1 MGTIWSWQD
10 CKNSPRGVWSSGKK
24 IKPKLASKSY
34 LDLKEDEAK
43 PHLYPRQSPDQQ
55 CSVMGQTVVCT
66 NDISAPLLISK
77 CRIEIPD
84 LYGPTILTFY
94 THLPLGLSHY
104 TTF

>member
-1 MGTIWSWQD
+1 MLAARIS
-10 CKNSPRGVWSSGKK
+10 VLSGF
-24 IKPKLASKSY
+24 
-34 LDLKEDEAK
+34 DKEDEAK
-43 PHLYPRQSPDQQ
+43 PHLYPRQRADQQ

-84 LYGPTILTFY
+84 LYGGTILTFY
-94 THLPLGLSHY
+94 THLPLSLSHY